1 MLELNVKPRKVTV
14 QIMNRRGFWTDVFT
28 SNSHEPFAD
37 DVIYGLVSA
46 PTSYKI
52 YHLERG
58 IPKTRILSGKGKQLI
73 SSTSLDFMIA
83 LDNANLVSGQYLKDK
98 EIVIYNMI
106 GHDRFSNG
114 KEELQQQ
121 FELRNGIRKATK
133 RKPDKDVKCIHI
145 WDVLFNDSSK
155 ATYVLYK

>member
-1 MLELNVKPRKVTV
+1 MLELNVKPREVAV

-28 SNSHEPFAD
+28 SNSHEPFTD
-37 DVIYGLVSA
+37 NVIYGLISV
-46 PTSYKI
+46 PTSHKI
-52 YHLERG
+52 YCSERG

-83 LDNANLVSGQYLKDK
+83 LDNANLVSGQYLESKGA
-98 EIVIYNMI
+98 IIYNMI
-106 GHDRFSNG
+106 GHDRFFNG
-114 KEELQQQ
+114 KEGLQQQ

-145 WDVLFNDSSK
+145 WDVLFNDGSK
-155 ATYVLYK
+155 ATYVLYR